1 MNDQSLQDHI
11 RQTIATYDAIA
22 PHYHLTGTPELREL
36 ATKSMRAFESMLHG
50 TKVVVAA
57 CGNGRDSR
65 YLTGLGLQVV
75 SFDLSR
81 GMLKVAKGED
91 PNGVYLLMDLRN
103 MDSLKGPFD
112 GIYADGCLYH
122 LTRAEFVQWM
132 KQAFDLLAP
141 KGVLY
146 MSMKEGQ
153 GEEFVAVPR
162 PGYPGGERARQVLR
176 GKRFYTYYSRD
187 ELLGHFD
194 RFHVLKESRYLTA
207 QPGFEFWLRKRGPC
221 GAQAQTV

>member
-1 MNDQSLQDHI
+1 MNDLSLPDHI
-11 RQTIATYDAIA
+11 RQTIDTYDAIA
-22 PHYHLTGTPELREL
+22 PHYHLTGTPELRDL
-36 ATKSMRAFESMLHG
+36 ATKSMQAFESMLPG

-65 YLTGLGLQVV
+65 YLTRLGLQVV

-81 GMLKVAKGED
+81 GMLKVAKDKD
-91 PNGVYLLMDLRN
+91 PNGMYLLMDLRN

-122 LTRAEFVQWM
+122 LTRVEFAQWM
-132 KQAFDLLAP
+132 KLAFEFLAP
-141 KGVLY
+141 EGVLY

-153 GEEFVAVPR
+153 GEEFVTVPR
-162 PGYPGGERARQVLR
+162 PGYPGGERARQALR

-187 ELLGHFD
+187 ELLSHFD
-194 RFHVLKESRYLTA
+194 GFHVLKEGRYLAA
-207 QPGFEFWLRKRGPC
+207 QPGFEFWLRKRGQLSKN
-221 GAQAQTV
+221 A